1 MTAKANPIIMSTVR
15 KITFEAMV
23 FPWIERS
30 NVKRLFFCAILTGS
44 LPLCDKCG
52 AADKRGFQEENTMMK
67 FRHSTT
73 KSGKRVKTTKVEKVD
88 KPTRIS
94 L

>member
-1 MTAKANPIIMSTVR
+1 
-15 KITFEAMV
+15 MV
-23 FPWIERS
+23 FPRMRVCREAPFLLCYS
-30 NVKRLFFCAILTGS
+30 DSS
-44 LPLCDKCG
+44 LQLCTKKNAKCQ
-52 AADKRGFQEENTMMK
+52 ANQDFEEENIMMK

>member
-1 MTAKANPIIMSTVR
+1 
-15 KITFEAMV
+15 
-23 FPWIERS
+23 
-30 NVKRLFFCAILTGS
+30 
-44 LPLCDKCG
+44 
-52 AADKRGFQEENTMMK
+52 MMK

-73 KSGKRVKTTKVEKVD
+73 KSGKRVKTTKVEKID

>member
-1 MTAKANPIIMSTVR
+1 MP
-15 KITFEAMV
+15 
-23 FPWIERS
+23 
-30 NVKRLFFCAILTGS
+30 
-44 LPLCDKCG
+44 DKPE
-52 AADKRGFQEENTMMK
+52 FWEENTMMK